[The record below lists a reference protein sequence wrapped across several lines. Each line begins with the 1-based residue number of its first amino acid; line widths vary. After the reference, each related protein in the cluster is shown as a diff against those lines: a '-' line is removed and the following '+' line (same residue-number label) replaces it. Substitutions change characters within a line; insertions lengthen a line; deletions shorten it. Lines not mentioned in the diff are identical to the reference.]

1 MNKENLI
8 SSWRAFSWDRLL
20 PTINRLAPK
29 IVFIILLVLLAQT
42 FAELTW
48 SFFTDSK
55 GSTLTINVLPLTA
68 THKASNRQIQS
79 VSLNQVA
86 QYHLFGDAKS
96 QGQLLQQKI
105 IDAPETRLR
114 LVLKGVFAS
123 TNAKKALAIIATQKG
138 KGKTYR
144 IGDKLSGGALLHA
157 VYSDRVILKR
167 NNKLE
172 TLRLPTSSTKNLYIK
187 SKSVVRTVSKA
198 FNAKVNKQ
206 KLRALRKTL
215 LSNPSKIWQ
224 DVRVNPV
231 MKNGKVKG
239 YSLLH
244 NDADLMNSLGI
255 KKSDVILE
263 VNGKSLSDP
272 TILYGLMSTLSK
284 QKELAITIERN
295 GRKQSLQLSF

>member
-1 MNKENLI
+1 M
-8 SSWRAFSWDRLL
+8 
-20 PTINRLAPK
+20 
-29 IVFIILLVLLAQT
+29 
-42 FAELTW
+42 
-48 SFFTDSK
+48 
-55 GSTLTINVLPLTA
+55 
-68 THKASNRQIQS
+68 
-79 VSLNQVA
+79 
-86 QYHLFGDAKS
+86 
-96 QGQLLQQKI
+96 
-105 IDAPETRLR
+105 
-114 LVLKGVFAS
+114 
-123 TNAKKALAIIATQKG
+123 
-138 KGKTYR
+138 
-144 IGDKLSGGALLHA
+144 
-157 VYSDRVILKR
+157 
-167 NNKLE
+167 
-172 TLRLPTSSTKNLYIK
+172 
-187 SKSVVRTVSKA
+187 
-198 FNAKVNKQ
+198 
-206 KLRALRKTL
+206 RKTL